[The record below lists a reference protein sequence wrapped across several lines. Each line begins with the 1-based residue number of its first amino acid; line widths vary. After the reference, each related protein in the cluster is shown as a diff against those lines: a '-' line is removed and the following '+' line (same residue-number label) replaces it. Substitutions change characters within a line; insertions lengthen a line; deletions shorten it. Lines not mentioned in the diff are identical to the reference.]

1 MSAVPVLGDLGPLWL
16 VGCGNMGGA
25 LLSRWLECGLPPD
38 QVTVIDPSPRGL
50 PDGVPIRV
58 LAIPPEGGAPKIII
72 LAVKPQML
80 GVVAKTI
87 RTCAVAGGG
96 AFVSILAGTSIA
108 TLSGLF
114 PDCCIVRAM
123 PNSPARLGKGVTALF
138 SATAMPAS
146 RTSVERLMLAAG
158 TVHWL
163 EAEGQFDAVTGVSG
177 SGPANVFR
185 MIEAL
190 ESAGVSAGLPEPL
203 AAALAR
209 ETVVGAAALVAES
222 SASPAALRAQ
232 VTSPNGTTQAGL
244 ELLDGDGD
252 LSNLMRKTVAAATAR
267 SRELGQGSSAVL
279 EKPLAKRLLQFLD

>member
-1 MSAVPVLGDLGPLWL
+1 MTKADLGDLGPLWL

-25 LLSRWLECGLPPD
+25 LLSRWLECGLPAD

-50 PDGVPIRV
+50 PEGVGIRV
-58 LAIPPEGGAPKIII
+58 LAVPPEDGAPKIIV

-87 RTCAVAGGG
+87 RTCAASGGG
-96 AFVSILAGTSIA
+96 AFVSILAGTSIE

-114 PDCCIVRAM
+114 PDCCVVRAM

-138 SATAMPAS
+138 ATTAAPPA
-146 RTSVERLMLAAG
+146 RASVERLMLAAG

-163 EAEGQFDAVTGVSG
+163 DSEAQFDAVTGVSG
-177 SGPANVFR
+177 SGPAYVFR

-190 ESAGVSAGLPEPL
+190 EHAGVGAGLPEQL

-244 ELLDGDGD
+244 EVLDGDGELSD
-252 LSNLMRKTVAAATAR
+252 LMQKTVAAATNR

>member
-1 MSAVPVLGDLGPLWL
+1 MTKADLEDLGPLWL

-25 LLSRWLECGLPPD
+25 LLTRWLECGLPAD

-50 PDGVPIRV
+50 PEGANIRV
-58 LAIPPEGGAPKIII
+58 LAVPPEDGAPKIIV

-87 RTCAVAGGG
+87 RTCAASSGG
-96 AFVSILAGTSIA
+96 AFVSILAGTSID
-108 TLSGLF
+108 TLTSLF
-114 PDCCIVRAM
+114 PDCCVIRAM

-138 SATAMPAS
+138 ATTAAPAA
-146 RTSVERLMLAAG
+146 RDSVERLMMAAG
-158 TVHWL
+158 SVHWL
-163 EAEGQFDAVTGVSG
+163 SLEAHFDAVTGVSG
-177 SGPANVFR
+177 SGPAYVFR
-185 MIEAL
+185 LIEAL
-190 ESAGVSAGLPEPL
+190 EQAGVSAGLPEQL

-244 ELLDGDGD
+244 EVLDGDGE
-252 LSNLMRKTVAAATAR
+252 LSELMQKTVAAATNR
-267 SRELGQGSSAVL
+267 SRELGLGSSVLL
-279 EKPLAKRLLQFLD
+279 EKTLAKRLLQFLD

>member
-1 MSAVPVLGDLGPLWL
+1 MTAPDLGDLGPLWL

-25 LLSRWLECGLPPD
+25 LLSRWLECGLRPE

-58 LAIPPEGGAPKIII
+58 LPVPPAGGGPKIIV
-72 LAVKPQML
+72 LAVKPQLL
-80 GVVAKTI
+80 GVVAKVL
-87 RTCAVAGGG
+87 RTCVAAGDGV
-96 AFVSILAGTSIA
+96 FVSILAGTNIT
-108 TLSGLF
+108 TLAGLF
-114 PDCCIVRAM
+114 PDCSIVRAM

-138 SATAMPAS
+138 ADSATPAS
-146 RTSVERLMLAAG
+146 RTAVERLMLAAG

-163 EAEGQFDAVTGVSG
+163 ATEAQFDAVTGVSG
-177 SGPANVFR
+177 SGPAYLFR

-190 ESAGVSAGLPEPL
+190 ENAGVDAGLPGPL

-222 SASPAALRAQ
+222 TASPAALRAQ

-244 ELLDGDGD
+244 EVLDGNGELGD
-252 LSNLMRKTVAAATAR
+252 LMRKTVAAATAR
-267 SRELGQGSSAVL
+267 SRELGRGSAGLV
-279 EKPLAKRLLQFLD
+279 ETPLAKRLLQFLD